1 MTNPTLDAKASIPP
15 TEETAPSVVTDT
27 ELPDGKDTLTK
38 ELVVSDREDE
48 SDYVPDCTSIHS
60 VQYRVGNDEDWKFWF
75 RTVGDKKCG
84 NVRFQISEAYRDDS
98 PDEIPGL
105 VDIELSVCALRRLQK
120 MLGEVCDETENGEA
134 FPEEEGESEQVR
146 ISPKA
151 YDNVKHD
158 ESYDKK
164 PEETPEERYERAA
177 RDWEI
182 ASARL
187 DRQWG
192 LRTVAAQILATVITS
207 LGAWWYC
214 RHTGNYDVLWFF
226 VEAWFAVMSLMLVF
240 LMVVPATVDTI
251 RKRRYL
257 KGLKAEADKAAQT
270 SFTVD
275 AKEAA

>member
-1 MTNPTLDAKASIPP
+1 MTNPTLDAKA
-15 TEETAPSVVTDT
+15 TAVTNEEAAPSVVTDT

-38 ELVVSDREDE
+38 EHVVSYREYDGCDFAFHAIGDKASRE
-48 SDYVPDCTSIHS
+48 VRLRGVTVWPDCFGDTDSHA
-60 VQYRVGNDEDWKFWF
+60 DEVF
-75 RTVGDKKCG
+75 
-84 NVRFQISEAYRDDS
+84 
-98 PDEIPGL
+98 
-105 VDIELSVCALRRLQK
+105 DITLSTDALRRLTK
-120 MLGEVCDETENGEA
+120 MLDEVSDGVDGDSKDERPAGKV
-134 FPEEEGESEQVR
+134 ESVR
-146 ISPKA
+146 INRVREP
-151 YDNVKHD
+151 D
-158 ESYDKK
+158 EDDTALSHVSFEDTARPEDK
-164 PEETPEERYERAA
+164 YERAA
-177 RDWEI
+177 REWEI

-214 RHTGNYDVLWFF
+214 RHTGNYEILWFF

-240 LMVVPATVDTI
+240 LMVVPAIVDTI

-275 AKEAA
+275 TKEAA

>member
-1 MTNPTLDAKASIPP
+1 MTNPTLDAKA
-15 TEETAPSVVTDT
+15 TAVTNEEAAPSVVTDT

-38 ELVVSDREDE
+38 EHVVSYREVDGC
-48 SDYVPDCTSIHS
+48 DFAFHA
-60 VQYRVGNDEDWKFWF
+60 
-75 RTVGDKKCG
+75 VGDKSSRE
-84 NVRFQISEAYRDDS
+84 VRLRGVTVWPDYVGEAD
-98 PDEIPGL
+98 PHADE
-105 VDIELSVCALRRLQK
+105 VFDITLSIDALRRLTK
-120 MLGEVCDETENGEA
+120 MLDEVSDAADSGATDKLPAGKV
-134 FPEEEGESEQVR
+134 ESVR
-146 ISPKA
+146 INRVREP
-151 YDNVKHD
+151 D
-158 ESYDKK
+158 EDDTALSHVSFEDTARPEDK
-164 PEETPEERYERAA
+164 YERAA
-177 RDWEI
+177 REWEI

-214 RHTGNYDVLWFF
+214 RHTGNYEILWFF

-240 LMVVPATVDTI
+240 LMVVPAIVDTI

-275 AKEAA
+275 TKEAA